1 MNVVTRV
8 RAVPRSIVGAGLGL
22 ARLPV
27 TAAAVATRQ
36 RANEEWPPALAFEGF
51 EAGVETVVGSLL
63 RDDTLVE
70 RGRVRQAKVAQVRKA
85 LQLETVADQQ
95 RERADAEFRTRQE
108 RAEQQRQQ
116 AEQRAEQ
123 LEQQVEQEAARREQQ
138 VRQTAA
144 KKAAANRQVK
154 AKQDEALRRQER
166 EAKAAALAEEAEAI
180 EAQKDALDA
189 QETIEV
195 IDESI
200 EGTKAARQTG

>member
-1 MNVVTRV
+1 MSVVTKV
-8 RAVPRSIVGAGLGL
+8 RAVPRTVVGAGLGL

-27 TAAAVATRQ
+27 SAAALATRQ

-63 RDDTLVE
+63 RDETLVE

-85 LQLETVADQQ
+85 MQLETVADQQ
-95 RERADAEFRTRQE
+95 RERADEEFRTRQE

-116 AEQRAEQ
+116 AEARAETR
-123 LEQQVEQEAARREQQ
+123 EQQVEQEAARREQQ
-138 VRQTAA
+138 VRKSAA

-154 AKQDEALRRQER
+154 AKQDETLRRQER
-166 EAKAAALAEEAEAI
+166 AGKAEALTEEAEAI
-180 EAQKDALDA
+180 AAQKEALEA
-189 QETIEV
+189 QETVEV